1 MILILKNLI
10 YWLILTVSAIV
21 MFVFAVLFAPIPKG
35 TNHVGRVWSRLLLW
49 CLKNIIGLKYE
60 VQGRENI
67 PSQAAIICSKH
78 QSGWETLAL
87 QEIFPLQ
94 VYVAKKELF
103 KIPFFGWGLKIAK
116 TIGIDR
122 KAGAKATQQLI
133 EQGRARKEEGFWIT
147 IFPEG
152 TRVRAGERGKYKQGA
167 ARMAKMF
174 EMDLVPVAH
183 NSGEYWPK
191 NSFLK
196 YPGTIQV
203 VIGKPISYQSGTEAE
218 LIAQCEEWIEARQD
232 AISGQGPCFPKENL
246 KVNQVNQVNIE
257 KESSQHDE

>member
-1 MILILKNLI
+1 MLIIRNLI
-10 YWLILTVSAIV
+10 HWLILCISAIL
-21 MFVFAVLFAPIPKG
+21 MFICVLPAMLVPQGPNK
-35 TNHVGRVWSRLLLW
+35 VGRQWSKLLLW
-49 CLKNIIGLKYE
+49 SLKNIIGLHYE
-60 VQGRENI
+60 VQGAEHI
-67 PSQAAIICSKH
+67 PAKPSIICSKH

-103 KIPFFGWGLKIAK
+103 WIPFFGWGLKIAK

-122 KAGAKATQQLI
+122 KAGMKASAQLL
-133 EQGRARKEEGFWIT
+133 EQGQARKNEGFWIT

-152 TRVRAGERGKYKQGA
+152 TRVPAGQRGKYKQGA

-203 VIGKPISYQSGTEAE
+203 RIGSPIKHESGNE
-218 LIAQCEEWIEARQD
+218 LELTVACENWIEAQQ
-232 AISGQGPCFPKENL
+232 AEITGYGPCYSFTNQ
-246 KVNQVNQVNIE
+246 KVV
-257 KESSQHDE
+257 

>member
-1 MILILKNLI
+1 MLLLKNLL
-10 YWLILTVSAIV
+10 YWLILCISAII
-21 MFVFAVLFAPIPKG
+21 MFILLFPALLIPQGPNK
-35 TNHVGRVWSRLLLW
+35 VGRSWSRLLLW

-60 VQGRENI
+60 VKGLENI
-67 PSQAAIICSKH
+67 PTQPAIICSKH

-94 VYVAKKELF
+94 IYVAKKELF

-122 KAGAKATQQLI
+122 KSGAKATEQLLK
-133 EQGRARKEEGFWIT
+133 QGLERKKEGFWIT

-152 TRVRAGERGKYKQGA
+152 TRIPAGQKGKYKHGA

-203 VIGKPISYQSGTEAE
+203 IICSPISHHCGDENE
-218 LIAQCEEWIEARQD
+218 LMAQCEQSIEQQQAL
-232 AISGQGPCFPKENL
+232 ITGQGPCYKANT
-246 KVNQVNQVNIE
+246 NQ
-257 KESSQHDE
+257 